1 MPTPKTKEPLSE
13 QNYINQI
20 NGYSYRIWKPLLDL
34 IPIIEQTQTFG
45 TEAGGEINAD
55 GTITMSYF
63 VKEPVVSKFFD
74 LVYSIPLIINF
85 DWGTW
90 YNKRKSLEKNDFD
103 FDTIDI
109 PTKCQLLT
117 VIVRSDRFCEGALVD
132 AFESGIILKI
142 LKSIKKQLKL
152 KNTKV

>member
-1 MPTPKTKEPLSE
+1 MPPSKTKELLSK

-45 TEAGGEINAD
+45 TETGGEINED
-55 GTITMSYF
+55 GSITMSYF
-63 VKEPVVSKFFD
+63 VEEPVVLKFFD
-74 LVYSIPLIINF
+74 LVYNIPLIINF
-85 DWGTW
+85 DWGKW
-90 YNKRKSLEKNDFD
+90 YKKRGFSEKNDFD

-142 LKSIKKQLKL
+142 LKSIKRQLKL
-152 KNTKV
+152 KDTKT